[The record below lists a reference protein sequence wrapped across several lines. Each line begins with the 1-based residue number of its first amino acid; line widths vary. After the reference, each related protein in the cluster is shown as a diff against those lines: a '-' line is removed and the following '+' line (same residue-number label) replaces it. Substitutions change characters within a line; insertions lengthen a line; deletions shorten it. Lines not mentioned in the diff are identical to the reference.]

1 MLLTALSHFGHIPI
15 ERFFFFQVMS
25 IPLFPEGTGFV
36 EDCQTSLGIILD
48 DSITQHMLFELVIH
62 VQGRLCSEK
71 QKGIDF
77 CGLLSGMLND
87 VPTEHAPMKVMW
99 EKGKRMLKTYRE
111 SVDTAQKKR
120 QFVWSSE
127 NKIIMKL
134 RQQLQVPFRI
144 NPPQVLGN

>member
-1 MLLTALSHFGHIPI
+1 
-15 ERFFFFQVMS
+15 MS
-25 IPLFPEGTGFV
+25 IPLFPEATGFV
-36 EDCQTSLGIILD
+36 EECLRSVGIMLE
-48 DSITQHMLFELVIH
+48 DSITQHMLFELTIH

-111 SVDTAQKKR
+111 SVDTAKKNR
-120 QFVWSSE
+120 KFDANWSPGS
-127 NKIIMKL
+127 NPGL
-134 RQQLQVPFRI
+134 RQQLEDPFQI
-144 NPPQVLGN
+144 NPPQVLVISNALPL

>member
-1 MLLTALSHFGHIPI
+1 
-15 ERFFFFQVMS
+15 MS
-25 IPLFPEGTGFV
+25 IPLFPEATGFV
-36 EDCQTSLGIILD
+36 EECLESVGIMPE
-48 DSITQHMLFELVIH
+48 DSITNHQLLELVIH

-99 EKGKRMLKTYRE
+99 EKGKRMLKIYRE
-111 SVDTAQKKR
+111 SVDTAKKKR

-134 RQQLQVPFRI
+134 RQQLEAPFQI

>member
-1 MLLTALSHFGHIPI
+1 M
-15 ERFFFFQVMS
+15 
-25 IPLFPEGTGFV
+25 PLFPEATEFV
-36 EDCQTSLGIILD
+36 GECLESVGIMPE
-48 DSITQHMLFELVIH
+48 DSITNHQLLELVIH

-71 QKGIDF
+71 QKGICF

-99 EKGKRMLKTYRE
+99 ERVTRMLKTYRE
-111 SVDTAQKKR
+111 SVHNAQKKR

>member
-1 MLLTALSHFGHIPI
+1 
-15 ERFFFFQVMS
+15 MS
-25 IPLFPEGTGFV
+25 IPLFPEATGFV
-36 EDCQTSLGIILD
+36 EECLESVGIMLE
-48 DSITQHMLFELVIH
+48 DSITNHQLLELVIH

-99 EKGKRMLKTYRE
+99 EKGKRMLQAYRKTI
-111 SVDTAQKKR
+111 DTAQKHGK
-120 QFVWSSE
+120 FDANWSPV
-127 NKIIMKL
+127 NNLGL
-134 RQQLQVPFRI
+134 RVQLQDPFQI